1 MRIFVRIKK
10 QNVEAVQLRREN
22 IASVQQSF
30 DCFHMLGIGL
40 ECKWNRLVK
49 DIELNGDYKDC
60 LFDLTLWLPVGRIQY
75 HLGTTIMESRAP
87 KVACFN
93 IIFTRCVNEYHLG
106 LANGNIFDDNL
117 LIVECMSVFL
127 LENSVEH
134 GFTVIVFDGA

>member
-1 MRIFVRIKK
+1 M
-10 QNVEAVQLRREN
+10 
-22 IASVQQSF
+22 
-30 DCFHMLGIGL
+30 
-40 ECKWNRLVK
+40 
-49 DIELNGDYKDC
+49 
-60 LFDLTLWLPVGRIQY
+60 GRIQY

-127 LENSVEH
+127 MENSVEH
-134 GFTVIVFDGA
+134 GFTVILFDGA